1 MALTIINQPEEDN
14 IYLSGNKIYF
24 KVTSTL
30 SGNDNFTYKVEV
42 FIRSVTG
49 SYGDPII
56 LLVPPI
62 GTNGALELDLSDIY
76 YSIDFA
82 KYTNYTNYNVGNIT
96 NGVYQSYLQISEV
109 TSGGA
114 ATATTDFF
122 IVDGK
127 VDLNN
132 VLAANNFDQHY
143 VADPSQPSDKLWLTD
158 APDTIETNTVQLEF
172 VTKADLIDAVTF
184 QPFSNDPLQDT
195 IEGYDAQYDEG
206 DLSNA
211 EFFFDDIN
219 GFPTLETSAN
229 GRGDFN
235 SLGYTTIFWTTFST
249 IPYSSGFGDQL
260 VTLQLDSPS
269 GDYFLDTINYPA
281 FTGYRILLV
290 GGNQDK
296 SQWTPIDEI
305 FVTDGGT
312 PTQISTISAPSLPI
326 DILNQ
331 FSYLGFLY
339 IARDIDDVPTDN
351 PFPIRIEVIDL
362 QIERAGEYFVKFE
375 RPTTG
380 LPAEYIRFGNN
391 TKRNYII
398 TETTTTPIELTVV
411 DNNLQPLGRTI
422 TAVKPCQKLRKADAV
437 LIQFQND
444 YASTEYCTM
453 YELEAET
460 FLERLNI
467 IKPLPANYT
476 YQDRGSKTLTTTSSK
491 TRTFVTDFITKDEAD
506 WMLQLVRS
514 TSVGIVSEDLS
525 GDNYVLP
532 MVITTDR
539 VTRMNDLLTPLY
551 QLRVE
556 MVEANTLSL
565 R

>member
-1 MALTIINQPEEDN
+1 MALTINNQPEEDN

-24 KVTSTL
+24 KVTSHL
-30 SGNDNFTYKVEV
+30 SGNDNFTYKVEI
-42 FIRSVTG
+42 FIKSVTG

-82 KYTNYTNYNVGNIT
+82 KFTNYTNYTAGNIT
-96 NGVYQSYLQISEV
+96 NGVYQSYLQISEI

-158 APDTIETNTVQLEF
+158 APDTIETNIVQLEF
-172 VTKADLIDAVTF
+172 LTKEGVINGESF
-184 QPFSNDPLQDT
+184 IPFSPYTNITD
-195 IEGYDAQYDEG
+195 YDGQYDES

-211 EFFFDDIN
+211 EFFSNDIS
-219 GFPTLETSAN
+219 GFFTLETSAN

-235 SLGYTTIFWTTFST
+235 SLGYSKIAYLPFST
-249 IPYSSGFGDQL
+249 IAFSGGFGDQI
-260 VTLQLDSPS
+260 LDITFQSSVPI
-269 GDYFLDTINYPA
+269 LDTINFPD
-281 FTGYRILLV
+281 FTGYRFLLV
-290 GGNQDK
+290 GGNLDK
-296 SQWTPIDEI
+296 SQWTPIDEV

-312 PTQISTISAPSLPI
+312 PSQVFTASSPSLPVN
-326 DILNQ
+326 ILNN
-331 FSYLGFLY
+331 FYYLGILY

-351 PFPIRIEVIDL
+351 PFAIEIDTISIE
-362 QIERAGEYFVKFE
+362 IERAGEYFVKFD

-380 LPAEYIRFGNN
+380 SPAQYVRFGNS
-391 TKRNYII
+391 TKRNYIL
-398 TETTTTPIELTVV
+398 TQGETTPVELTVV
-411 DNNLQPLGRTI
+411 DNNLQPLSRTI
-422 TAVKPCQKLRKADAV
+422 TVVKPCQKLRKADAV
-437 LIQFQND
+437 TIQFQND

-460 FLERLNI
+460 FLDRLNI
-467 IKPLPANYT
+467 IKPLPANYN
-476 YQDRGSKTLTTTSSK
+476 YQDRGSKTLTTNSSK
-491 TRTFVTDFITKDEAD
+491 SRTFVTDFITKDEAD

-539 VTRMNDLLTPLY
+539 VTRMNDKLTPLY

>member
-1 MALTIINQPEEDN
+1 MALTINNQPEEDN

-24 KVTSTL
+24 KVTSNL
-30 SGNDNFTYKVEV
+30 SGNDNFTYKVEI
-42 FIRSVTG
+42 FIKSVTG

-82 KYTNYTNYNVGNIT
+82 KFTNYTNYTAGNIT
-96 NGVYQSYLQISEV
+96 NGVYQSYLQISEI

-158 APDTIETNTVQLEF
+158 APDTIETNIIQLEF
-172 VTKADLIDAVTF
+172 LTKEGVINGESF
-184 QPFSNDPLQDT
+184 IPFSPYTNITD
-195 IEGYDAQYDEG
+195 YDGQYDES

-211 EFFFDDIN
+211 EFFSNDIS
-219 GFPTLETSAN
+219 GFFTLETSAN

-235 SLGYTTIFWTTFST
+235 SLGYSKIAYLPFST
-249 IPYSSGFGDQL
+249 ITYSSGFGDQI
-260 VTLQLDSPS
+260 LDITFQSSVPI
-269 GDYFLDTINYPA
+269 LDTINFPE
-281 FTGYRILLV
+281 FTGYRFLLV
-290 GGNQDK
+290 GGNLDK
-296 SQWTPIDEI
+296 SQWTPIDEV

-312 PTQISTISAPSLPI
+312 PSQVFTASSPSLPVN
-326 DILNQ
+326 ILSN
-331 FSYLGFLY
+331 FYYLGILY

-351 PFPIRIEVIDL
+351 PFAIEIDTISIE
-362 QIERAGEYFVKFE
+362 IERAGEYFVKFD

-380 LPAEYIRFGNN
+380 SPAQYVRFGNS
-391 TKRNYII
+391 TKRNYIL
-398 TETTTTPIELTVV
+398 TQGETTPVELTVV
-411 DNNLQPLGRTI
+411 DNNLQPLSRTI
-422 TAVKPCQKLRKADAV
+422 TVVKPCQKLRKADAV
-437 LIQFQND
+437 TIQFQND

-460 FLERLNI
+460 FLDRLNI

-491 TRTFVTDFITKDEAD
+491 SRTFVTDFITKDEAD

-539 VTRMNDLLTPLY
+539 VTRMNDKLTPLY

>member
-1 MALTIINQPEEDN
+1 MALTINNQPEEDN

-24 KVTSTL
+24 KVTSNL
-30 SGNDNFTYKVEV
+30 SGNDNFTYKVEI
-42 FIRSVTG
+42 FIKSVTG

-82 KYTNYTNYNVGNIT
+82 KFTNYTNYTAGNIT
-96 NGVYQSYLQISEV
+96 NGVYQSYLQISEI

-158 APDTIETNTVQLEF
+158 APDTIETNIVQLEF
-172 VTKADLIDAVTF
+172 LTKEGLINGESF
-184 QPFSNDPLQDT
+184 IPFSPYTNITD
-195 IEGYDAQYDEG
+195 YDGQYDES

-211 EFFFDDIN
+211 EFFSNDIS
-219 GFPTLETSAN
+219 GFFTLETSAN

-235 SLGYTTIFWTTFST
+235 SLGYSKIAYLPFST
-249 IPYSSGFGDQL
+249 IAYSSGFGDQI
-260 VTLQLDSPS
+260 LDITFQSSVPI
-269 GDYFLDTINYPA
+269 LDTINFPD
-281 FTGYRILLV
+281 FTGYRFLLV
-290 GGNQDK
+290 GGNLDK
-296 SQWTPIDEI
+296 SQWTPIDEV

-312 PTQISTISAPSLPI
+312 PSQVFTASSPSLPVN
-326 DILNQ
+326 ILSS
-331 FSYLGFLY
+331 FYYLGILY

-351 PFPIRIEVIDL
+351 PFAIEIDTISIE
-362 QIERAGEYFVKFE
+362 IERAGEYFVKFE

-380 LPAEYIRFGNN
+380 SPAQYVRFGNS
-391 TKRNYII
+391 TKRNYIM
-398 TETTTTPIELTVV
+398 TETTTTPLELTVV

-467 IKPLPANYT
+467 IKPLPANYN
-476 YQDRGSKTLTTTSSK
+476 YQDRGSKTLTTNSSK
-491 TRTFVTDFITKDEAD
+491 SRTFVTDFITKDEAD

-539 VTRMNDLLTPLY
+539 VTRMNDKLTPLY